1 MVTYILSIN
10 LHFNFKIIIMKI
22 NIFIIYDNQL
32 YREGKKEK

>member
-22 NIFIIYDNQL
+22 NNSIIYDNQL